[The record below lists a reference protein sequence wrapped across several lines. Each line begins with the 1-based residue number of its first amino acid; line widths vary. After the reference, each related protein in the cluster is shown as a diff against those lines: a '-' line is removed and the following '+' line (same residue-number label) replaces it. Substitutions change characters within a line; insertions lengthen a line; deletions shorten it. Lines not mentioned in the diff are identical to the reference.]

1 MINLL
6 PDDVKKDI
14 GAARMNVILLRY
26 NLFALMA
33 AGILVGMC
41 VMFFVFLNFSQSSA
55 VASSD
60 ENQAKVAQLNEVVT
74 QANAYKQ
81 DLATAKQVFD
91 QSINFSEIVFAIA
104 KLVPKGVV
112 LSDISLE
119 TSQFDSPITFSA
131 YATDYDEATQLKEN
145 FQESSL
151 FTDVY
156 LQNLSDSRNASSGG
170 SGDSGADS
178 GGSEGGSSSKYPISF
193 SINAVIKKAVGLW

>member
-6 PDDVKKDI
+6 PEDVKRDI

-26 NLFALMA
+26 NLFTLMA
-33 AGILVGMC
+33 VGILVGMC
-41 VMFFVFLNFSQSSA
+41 VMFYIFLNLSQSSA

-60 ENQAKVAQLNEVVT
+60 ENRAKVAQLNEVVT

-91 QSINFSEIVFAIA
+91 QSINFSEVVFAIA
-104 KLVPKGVV
+104 KLIPKGVV
-112 LSDISLE
+112 ISDISLE

-131 YATDYDEATQLKEN
+131 YAADYDEATQLKES